1 MKEYLII
8 IINPY
13 KTITKMIILS
23 MLYYIIENLIKSYF
37 FINHSNILIYNFKNK
52 YSINSSTLNLSLS
65 VLLIVD
71 HWLYYL

>member
-37 FINHSNILIYNFKNK
+37 FINHSNILIYNFKN
-52 YSINSSTLNLSLS
+52 INSSTLNLSLS
-65 VLLIVD
+65 VLLFVD
-71 HWLYYL
+71 H